1 MVYQKLI
8 QDSRFGE
15 KKIGLLIDPD
25 KQGVNQLA
33 DRVRLAN
40 QAQVDYFLIGGSLL
54 HRDTFHET
62 VETVK
67 QETDRPVILFPGSAW
82 QISDRADA
90 LLFLSLISGRNPDLL
105 IGQQVQAA
113 PMLDRL
119 DLEVIPTGY
128 LLVDGGLP
136 TTASYISQTAPL
148 PAHKPEIAVATALAG
163 KYLGMQLLYLDAGS
177 GARNPVSP
185 EMVRQV
191 KKATRLPLLVGGG
204 IRTPDQASVAA
215 RAGADVIVIGTVA
228 EQDISILPAMV
239 QAVHSSL
246 HLAG

>member
-1 MVYQKLI
+1 MNKHTIFARPYLLA
-8 QDSRFGE
+8 FGTARSGGE
-15 KKIGLLIDPD
+15 
-25 KQGVNQLA
+25 
-33 DRVRLAN
+33 RLSTTRSASSHST
-40 QAQVDYFLIGGSLL
+40 AQT
-54 HRDTFHET
+54 R
-62 VETVK
+62 
-67 QETDRPVILFPGSAW
+67 
-82 QISDRADA
+82 
-90 LLFLSLISGRNPDLL
+90 L